1 MGFSDRQIRAL
12 QRKVSHRHIR
22 SRVSDGKELS
32 YIEGWFAIAEANR
45 IFGSDGWDRETTEA
59 KCVQAREVRGS
70 HSVLYTARVR
80 ITVRA
85 AGCIIVRD
93 GYGTGEGRGNHL
105 GDAHDLALKAAETD
119 ATKRALVTFGKA
131 FGLALYSD
139 RRKPVAHPQAGNGKL
154 ETGSGTA
161 ADLGP
166 AATPNGSVGPPAH
179 ATSLR
184 QPTGAP
190 NGSALRR
197 TVVSTLRGR
206 IDKSMLVLSEPRRT
220 PSR

>member
-1 MGFSDRQIRAL
+1 MGFSDKQIRAL
-12 QRKVSHRHIR
+12 QRKVSHRHVR

-85 AGCIIVRD
+85 AGCFIVRD

-105 GDAHDLALKAAETD
+105 GDAHDLAL
-119 ATKRALVTFGKA
+119 
-131 FGLALYSD
+131 
-139 RRKPVAHPQAGNGKL
+139 
-154 ETGSGTA
+154 
-161 ADLGP
+161 
-166 AATPNGSVGPPAH
+166 
-179 ATSLR
+179 
-184 QPTGAP
+184 
-190 NGSALRR
+190 
-197 TVVSTLRGR
+197 
-206 IDKSMLVLSEPRRT
+206 
-220 PSR
+220 